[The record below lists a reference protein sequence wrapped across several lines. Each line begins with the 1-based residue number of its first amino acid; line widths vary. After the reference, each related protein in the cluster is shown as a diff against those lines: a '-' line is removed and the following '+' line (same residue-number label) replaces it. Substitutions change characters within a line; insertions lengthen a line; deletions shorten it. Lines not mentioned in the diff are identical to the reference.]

1 MKEIILDTT
10 KLLTVSEPFE
20 FITDSGQDESAVS
33 EMKAVIADL
42 KEILNN
48 TNSIIAISAPQIGI
62 NKRVFCIKFNDV
74 IKTFIN
80 PIVKRRST
88 EKFINVE
95 TQLDGESTVY
105 ICRPKEVEV
114 TYFTDEFKVEDNKLL
129 DQVAAIFMQ
138 QYNLLDGI
146 VPGNILNEILVEKE
160 FTENDLP
167 QLIEATYSGSGLVF
181 SKDDEVPELE
191 EVANTL
197 STFIDNL
204 FIAKLKDI
212 IDNSTDENVK
222 KLARQ
227 FWFEERIILGQTK
240 IIDQAGW
247 EAEKKA
253 KRQMNLSKKKARSAE
268 FLNIAK
274 KASRR

>member
-129 DQVAAIFMQ
+129 DQAAAIFMQ

-160 FTENDLP
+160 ITENDLP

-212 IDNSTDENVK
+212 IDNNTNENVK

-240 IIDQAGW
+240 IVDQAGW

-253 KRQMNLSKKKARSAE
+253 KRQMNLSKKKARSVE

>member
-33 EMKAVIADL
+33 EMKTVIADL

-129 DQVAAIFMQ
+129 DQAAAIFMQ

-146 VPGNILNEILVEKE
+146 IPGNILNEILVEKE

-247 EAEKKA
+247 EAEKKS

>member
-1 MKEIILDTT
+1 MKDIILDTT

-20 FITDSGQDESAVS
+20 FLSDNWQEESVVA
-33 EMKAVIADL
+33 EMKSVIADL

-48 TNSIIAISAPQIGI
+48 TDTIAAISAPQIGI

-74 IKTFIN
+74 IKTFVN

-95 TQLDGESTVY
+95 THLDGESTVY

-129 DQVAAIFMQ
+129 DQAAAVFMQ

-146 VPGNILNEILVEKE
+146 VPGNILNDILKEK
-160 FTENDLP
+160 TLIADDLP
-167 QLIEATYSGSGLVF
+167 QLVEATYSGAGLVF

-204 FIAKLKDI
+204 FLVKLKDI
-212 IDNSTDENVK
+212 IDNCADEEIK
-222 KLARQ
+222 KLAKR
-227 FWFEERIILGQTK
+227 FWFEERVILGQTK
-240 IIDQAGW
+240 VIDQAGW
-247 EAEKKA
+247 DAEKKA
-253 KRQMNLSKKKARSAE
+253 RRQMNLSKKKVQSAE
-268 FLNIAK
+268 FMNIAK
-274 KASRR
+274 KACKR